1 MHRHLNAMALGAGLA
16 LALSG
21 PVRAEGQ
28 LFIYNWFDYTP
39 DELIETYDVDVTLD
53 TYDSNET
60 LLAKLKGGGTGY
72 DVAMPGDYMVAI
84 MIREGMLEKIEPNK
98 MENFKNL
105 DPRWVDVYWDPGR
118 EYSIPW

>member
-1 MHRHLNAMALGAGLA
+1 MQRHLNAVALGAGLA

-21 PVRAEGQ
+21 TVRAEGQ

-39 DELIETYDVDVTLD
+39 SELLEKFEQTYDVDVTLD

-84 MIREGMLEKIEPNK
+84 MIREGMLEKVEPNK
-98 MENFKNL
+98 ME
-105 DPRWVDVYWDPGR
+105 
-118 EYSIPW
+118 

>member
-1 MHRHLNAMALGAGLA
+1 MHRHLNAVALGAGLA

-21 PVRAEGQ
+21 TVRAEGQ

-39 DELIETYDVDVTLD
+39 TELLEKFEQTYDVDVTLD

-72 DVAMPGDYMVAI
+72 DIADARRLHGRDH
-84 MIREGMLEKIEPNK
+84 
-98 MENFKNL
+98 
-105 DPRWVDVYWDPGR
+105 DPRGHAGEGRAEQDGELREPRPALGRRLLGPG
-118 EYSIPW
+118 P